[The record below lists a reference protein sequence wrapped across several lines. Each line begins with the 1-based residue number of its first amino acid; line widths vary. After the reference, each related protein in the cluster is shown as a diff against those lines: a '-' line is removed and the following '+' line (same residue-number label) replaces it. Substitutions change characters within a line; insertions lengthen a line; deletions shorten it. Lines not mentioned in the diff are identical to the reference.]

1 MRIQGNQ
8 EAPMMEMMAEDNQ
21 PIQGSIQALDP
32 LNRMPPGHSLTGP
45 QGKWAWEKPP
55 RFADP
60 EEAIDFVIDRLE
72 DPDVESDMLNL
83 MTAGISIEEMV
94 ETIALG
100 GFATGH
106 YSPDVAEIIK
116 APIAMYLAG
125 IAVENDIPPKMFNTK
140 SGMPPSNEKVTEGQV
155 FNIMQDREPERID
168 AINKA
173 IDEQEQVMRQEDQ
186 INNESFLSPNLDEK
200 PEETADAT
208 IT

>member
-1 MRIQGNQ
+1 MSVPVQIRNR
-8 EAPMMEMMAEDNQ
+8 
-21 PIQGSIQALDP
+21 PIDQRF
-32 LNRMPPGHSLTGP
+32 NRGPAGWSLTEP
-45 QGKWAWEKPP
+45 LGKWAWEKPP

-60 EEAIDFVIDRLE
+60 EEAIDFVIDKLE
-72 DPDVESDMLNL
+72 EPAVESDMLNL

-140 SGMPPSNEKVTEGQV
+140 SGMPPSNEQVTEGQV

-173 IDEQEQVMRQEDQ
+173 MDEQEQVMRQEDQ